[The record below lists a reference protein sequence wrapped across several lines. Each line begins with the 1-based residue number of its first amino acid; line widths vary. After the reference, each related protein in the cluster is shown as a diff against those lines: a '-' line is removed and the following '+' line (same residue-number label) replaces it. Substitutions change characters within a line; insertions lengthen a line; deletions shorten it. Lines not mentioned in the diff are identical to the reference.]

1 MNLLVNKYL
10 KDVNHNNI
18 LDKYNDLYE
27 SHPNY
32 PSLLSISDSLS
43 FLNIENISANVPF
56 QHFDELPDR
65 FLTKLNH
72 IDDFILLTKYNNQY
86 KIENNNSEVTITT
99 LDLIK
104 QNWNGLVF
112 IIRENEKASKNL
124 AFNFQYKWLLYI
136 LMILCLF
143 FFKQNFDYQD
153 MFYLSNTLIGLY
165 ISYDILKTYFKKASY
180 QSKICSGNKEISCN
194 SVINSKDFKL
204 NKYIE
209 FVDLPILFFGI
220 SLLGI
225 LFNLFSTSLIGLL
238 SLFSF
243 PLIVYSIHLQK
254 TIIKKW
260 CSLCLIASSLL
271 IFNGIVFLIFNNNK
285 FTVSEIL
292 NLIIASLII
301 IPIWFIL
308 KNNIKSNIEK
318 TQLNN
323 NLLRFKRSE
332 KVFEAVSENVDVI
345 ENITFITIGDL
356 NAKNNLTLFITPSC
370 SFCHN
375 AIIDALQL
383 IEKYKGSIYLK
394 LGYNLNINNI
404 DNPYLKIAK
413 IITYLF
419 NDKLEYLQA
428 IKDWHI
434 NKLDIDLWF
443 KKWESNNELIFENEI
458 LEKQYNWCLEKD
470 YNYAPVRIFNNKLL
484 SHEYE
489 INELYYLFTE

>member
-18 LDKYNDLYE
+18 LEKYNDLYE

-43 FLNIENISANVPF
+43 FINIENISANVPF

-112 IIRENEKASKNL
+112 IIGENEKVSKNL

-165 ISYDILKTYFKKASY
+165 ISYDILKTYFKKDSY

-194 SVINSKDFKL
+194 SVINSKNFKL

-260 CSLCLIASSLL
+260 CSLCLIASTLL
-271 IFNGIVFLIFNNNK
+271 IFNSIFLLMFNNLK
-285 FTVSEIL
+285 YTIDDVL
-292 NLIIASLII
+292 NII
-301 IPIWFIL
+301 IITIIITPIWFLL
-308 KNNIKSNIEK
+308 KNSIKDNIEK
-318 TQLNN
+318 TQISN

-332 KVFEAVSENVDVI
+332 KVLEAVSEYVNELENVA
-345 ENITFITIGDL
+345 FITMGNS

-370 SFCHN
+370 SFCHE
-375 AIIDALQL
+375 AIKDALQL
-383 IEKYKGSIYLK
+383 IEKNKTSVNLK
-394 LGYNLNINNI
+394 IGYNININNI
-404 DNPYLKIAK
+404 DNPYVKIAR

-419 NDKLEYLQA
+419 NNSLDYQQA
-428 IKDWHI
+428 LTDWHI
-434 NKLDIDLWF
+434 KKLEMNLWLNKWDSDTVF
-443 KKWESNNELIFENEI
+443 IFENEV
-458 LEKQYNWCLEKD
+458 LEKQLNWCTTREF
-470 YNYAPVRIFNNKLL
+470 NYAPVRIFNNKLL
-484 SHEYE
+484 SNDYE
-489 INELYYLFTE
+489 INELHYFFIE